1 VTKLQYILI
10 VDDDAT
16 NLVRMKQT
24 LAPLNYHTPT
34 AANGAEALTELER
47 LSGPHGFSG
56 IVVTDLKMPVM
67 DGLELLRLCYKR
79 DADLPIILISAY
91 GEISAAVDAMKSG
104 AADFLERPVDV
115 ADLRA
120 RVTRALEKRALVLE
134 GRSLRAESANR
145 RLAAILIADASG
157 YSRQSHRDE
166 EGTRA
171 RFTSYQKQVF
181 EPHIADHHGRLVK
194 TMGDGLL
201 VELPSVVNALRCAID
216 IQRALATYNR
226 EVPPEQEMHFRI
238 GINLGDILVEG
249 EDVQGEGVN
258 IASRLQALAEPGG
271 IVISGSAYDQVRN
284 KVNVKLESLG
294 EQTIKNIDEPIRVY
308 RVAAFNPP

>member
-1 VTKLQYILI
+1 
-10 VDDDAT
+10 
-16 NLVRMKQT
+16 
-24 LAPLNYHTPT
+24 
-34 AANGAEALTELER
+34 
-47 LSGPHGFSG
+47 
-56 IVVTDLKMPVM
+56 M
-67 DGLELLRLCYKR
+67 DGLELLRLCSKR

-91 GEISAAVDAMKSG
+91 GEISSAVDAMKSG

-134 GRSLRAESANR
+134 GRRLRAESANR

-157 YSRQSHRDE
+157 YGRQSHRDE

-171 RFTSYQKQVF
+171 RFIAFQKQVF
-181 EPHIADHHGRLVK
+181 EPHIAEHHGRLVK

-216 IQRALATYNR
+216 IQRALAVHNS
-226 EVPPEQEMHFRI
+226 EVPPEQELHFRI

-249 EDVQGEGVN
+249 EDVQGDGVN
-258 IASRLQALAEPGG
+258 IASRLQALADPGG

-294 EQTIKNIDEPIRVY
+294 EQTIKNIDEPVRVY
-308 RVAAFNPP
+308 RVGAFNPP

>member
-1 VTKLQYILI
+1 MTQLQYILI

-16 NLVRMKQT
+16 NLARTKQA
-24 LAPLNYHTPT
+24 LAPLNCNMPT
-34 AANGAEALTELER
+34 AANGAEALAELER

-67 DGLELLRLCYKR
+67 DGLDLLRHCYKR

-91 GEISAAVDAMKSG
+91 GEISSAVDAMKSG
-104 AADFLERPVDV
+104 AVDFLERPVNV
-115 ADLRA
+115 AHLRA
-120 RVTRALEKRALVLE
+120 LVTRALEKRVLVLE
-134 GRSLRAESANR
+134 DRRLRAESANR

-171 RFTSYQKQVF
+171 RFVALQKQVF
-181 EPHIADHHGRLVK
+181 EPRIAEHHGRLVK

-216 IQRALATYNR
+216 IQRALAAHNA
-226 EVPPEQEMHFRI
+226 EVPPEQELHFRI

-249 EDVQGEGVN
+249 EDVQGDGVN
-258 IASRLQALAEPGG
+258 IASRLQAFADPGG

-294 EQTIKNIDEPIRVY
+294 EQAIKDIDEPVRVY
-308 RVAAFNPP
+308 RVRAFNPP